1 MTAEDFHSS
10 EPFKRVTTREALDLV
25 NSQGGIVVD
34 VRTVDEYN
42 QKHLRDSVFVPLDE
56 LLNRHRELPSNRPLL
71 FLCRTGMRS
80 ALAAEFSAA
89 LGFDPGQLYN
99 VEGGIVDWER
109 EALPNVNYNEQE
121 VS

>member
-10 EPFKRVTTREALDLV
+10 EPFKRVTTREALELV

-121 VS
+121 VI

>member
-10 EPFKRVTTREALDLV
+10 EPFKRVTTREALELV

-89 LGFDPGQLYN
+89 LGFRPRAVIQC
-99 VEGGIVDWER
+99 
-109 EALPNVNYNEQE
+109 
-121 VS
+121 